1 MDISGILQTITHK
14 IKLILIIHID
24 NDAEKGV

>member
-1 MDISGILQTITHK
+1 MDISGILQPITHK

-24 NDAEKGV
+24 SDAEKEV